1 VKRTST
7 SGPRE
12 RLQSFVLDARSSMI
26 CTRGKGGIV
35 DHRGIKGNLT
45 MIHKRYRKK
54 NAKNADAK
62 AEKNA
67 NIVKSPLDQ

>member
-1 VKRTST
+1 
-7 SGPRE
+7 
-12 RLQSFVLDARSSMI
+12 
-26 CTRGKGGIV
+26 
-35 DHRGIKGNLT
+35 